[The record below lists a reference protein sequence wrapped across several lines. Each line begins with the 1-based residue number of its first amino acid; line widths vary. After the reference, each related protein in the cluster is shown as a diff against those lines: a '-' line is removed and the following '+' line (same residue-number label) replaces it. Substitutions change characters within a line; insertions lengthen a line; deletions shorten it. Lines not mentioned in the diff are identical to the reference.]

1 MGLRMIERRT
11 NDSSRH
17 IYWILKQRTHSRGD
31 RNNETILNV
40 PVLKS
45 TRNKEGK
52 QSALDLKAMHNGQR
66 WTLLGQTKKMDN
78 ENTKDEVCGYA
89 TYSKREVVRDGSS
102 A

>member
-1 MGLRMIERRT
+1 
-11 NDSSRH
+11 
-17 IYWILKQRTHSRGD
+17 
-31 RNNETILNV
+31 
-40 PVLKS
+40 
-45 TRNKEGK
+45 
-52 QSALDLKAMHNGQR
+52 MHNGQR